1 MKKKLNSYMHHR
13 WIKLEN
19 INVSERMQP
28 QKAICCFATFTEISR
43 IGKPIEKESKLVV
56 LRF

>member
-1 MKKKLNSYMHHR
+1 MKKKLNSYIHHR

-19 INVSERMQP
+19 INVSERIQS

-43 IGKPIEKESKLVV
+43 KGKPIERESKLVV